1 LVLPVDSPLWVET
14 DGVIEWVR
22 DFIRTENIE
31 PPAPPAIKLSD
42 IDTASASAE
51 AAASSTRKRKPESA
65 TEHMDADTVTEMF
78 LGMFFTAVEMAAT

>member
-22 DFIRTENIE
+22 DFIRSENIE

-42 IDTASASAE
+42 IDSATASAE
-51 AAASSTRKRKPESA
+51 AESSSTKKRKPDSA
-65 TEHMDADTVTEMF
+65 TEQMDADTVTEMF